1 MESKIKAM
9 DRKNFLNSLSGGL
22 ALTCVSCMMAACE
35 KDSTP
40 VVGGPTPDLSV
51 DLSTQLTS
59 VGDFVAIN
67 SIIVVRTA
75 TGNQA
80 SSFKAFSNVCPHQ
93 AGTISYDKTS
103 TVFTCGT
110 HGATFNQSG
119 SVTKG
124 PATSN
129 MTTRIVT
136 VTGTTLTV

>member
-40 VVGGPTPDLSV
+40 VDGGPTPDVSL

-103 TVFTCGT
+103 TVFTCAT

-136 VTGTTLTV
+136 VTGTKLTV